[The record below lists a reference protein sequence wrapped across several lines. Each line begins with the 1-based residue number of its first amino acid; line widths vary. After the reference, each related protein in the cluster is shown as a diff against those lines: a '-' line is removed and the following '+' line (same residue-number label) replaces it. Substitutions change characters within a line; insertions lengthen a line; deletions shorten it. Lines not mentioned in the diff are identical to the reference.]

1 MHFVISI
8 ISRFVPSI
16 YDIANPELAFAEF
29 FEKITKMESVVAWTP
44 ILYRTE
50 NWFDVPTF
58 GVQNVKYLTSRCKDF
73 SLGENQDLIIFSK
86 LLTVYPQNIGWRW
99 NLQDL

>member
-1 MHFVISI
+1 MDS
-8 ISRFVPSI
+8 
-16 YDIANPELAFAEF
+16 Y
-29 FEKITKMESVVAWTP
+29 T
-44 ILYRTE
+44 YRTE

>member
-29 FEKITKMESVVAWTP
+29 FEKNSAME
-44 ILYRTE
+44 
-50 NWFDVPTF
+50 
-58 GVQNVKYLTSRCKDF
+58 GVEGY
-73 SLGENQDLIIFSK
+73 IYSK
-86 LLTVYPQNIGWRW
+86 GVSQGRDATR
-99 NLQDL
+99 